1 MVCMSLEQS
10 SSVGPLDYKEL
21 FIRIYSFLCYS
32 FQ

>member
-10 SSVGPLDYKEL
+10 SSVGPLDYEEL
-21 FIRIYSFLCYS
+21 FIRIYSFLCYF